1 MKKII
6 LMFAFFTMLWSCD
19 ENEFAPKNG
28 PTKEVLAVQ
37 GEWDGVKRGEV
48 YYEIF
53 VRSFASGDGNSQYGD
68 LKGITD
74 KLDYLHELG
83 ISGIWLTPIFPTGSV
98 HGYDVTNY
106 KSIASNIGTM
116 ADFEALMTK
125 ANQLNIKV
133 VLDFVIN
140 HTSNN
145 HPWFIEA
152 RKTANL
158 NTDWRNFYL
167 FASRGGEQAAIEA
180 GQVPS
185 ISVYNSGD
193 WRNITGSGNTT
204 NYRYYG
210 MFSASMPD
218 INPECTAIMDSIYD
232 AAKFWLDKGVAGFR
246 LDAAKHIYQIER
258 SQQNIDFWRA
268 FHEKLKTFK
277 PDVYLIG
284 EVLDGTDMV
293 GYYYQGLPT
302 LFDFESWYKLE
313 YAVNNHTG
321 QYYPQEIISYLTTFA
336 SYNPNFQHVVKLSNH
351 DEDRAM
357 SKLSNDVEKAKM
369 CAAVMLTMPGQ
380 VYMYYGEEIGMLGM
394 KEWSGGDD
402 NVREP
407 FLWAPKGEDTYR
419 ATWRNPASNGNID
432 ANVTPLSIQQADD
445 NSLYSTYAKF
455 IRLRNTYPALA
466 EGALSVYEWANLNPQ
481 LMIYS
486 RQITEQRMMI
496 IHNLGV
502 EETIYILP
510 EKVSRLVL
518 SHNGAIMK
526 ENDGAQYVQM
536 PSMSSAVLEY

>member
-1 MKKII
+1 MKKTLLLFASII
-6 LMFAFFTMLWSCD
+6 ILWSCKED
-19 ENEFAPKNG
+19 EFAPKNG
-28 PTKEVLAVQ
+28 RVQGMSVTQ

-53 VRSFASGDGNSQYGD
+53 VRSFASAEGTQQYGD

-106 KSIASNIGTM
+106 KAVAPNIGTM
-116 ADFEALMTK
+116 ADFEALMQK

-140 HTSNN
+140 HTSNA
-145 HPWFIEA
+145 HPWFTEA
-152 RKTANL
+152 RKTVNL
-158 NTDWRNFYL
+158 NAPIRQFYL
-167 FASRGGEQAAIEA
+167 FAPTNSVQSWVEQ
-180 GQVPS
+180 GLVPS

-193 WRNITGSGNTT
+193 WRSITGSGNTT
-204 NYRYYG
+204 TYRYYG
-210 MFSASMPD
+210 MFDSSMPD

-232 AAKFWLDKGVAGFR
+232 AAKFWLDKGIAGFR

-258 SQQNIDFWRA
+258 SQENIDFWKA
-268 FHEKLKTFK
+268 FHAKLKTFK

-321 QYYPQEIISYLTTFA
+321 QYYPQEIASYLTTFA

-357 SKLSNDVEKAKM
+357 SKLGNDIEKAKM

-380 VYMYYGEEIGMLGM
+380 VYMYYGEEIGMLGL
-394 KEWSGGDD
+394 KEWSGGDS

-407 FLWAPKGEDTYR
+407 FLWTPKAEDTYR
-419 ATWRNPASNGNID
+419 PTWRSPAANSNID
-432 ANVTPLSIQQADD
+432 ANVTPLSIQQADT

-466 EGALSVYEWANLNPQ
+466 EGTLSTYEWANLNPQ
-481 LMIYS
+481 LMVYS
-486 RQITEQRMMI
+486 RQTTNQRMMI
-496 IHNLGV
+496 IHNMGTEKTV
-502 EETIYILP
+502 YILP
-510 EKVSRLVL
+510 EKVSTLVL
-518 SHNGAIMK
+518 AHNGAVMN
-526 ENDGAQYVQM
+526 ENDNAQFAEL
-536 PSMSSAVLEY
+536 PPMSSLVLAY